1 MVRVLLVEDD
11 PQIAK
16 SLSMSLE
23 LDGFGVQRKETVAS
37 AWEELGRSAYDVLLL
52 DVGLPDGSGIDLCQR
67 LRAQGNTVPVL
78 FLSARTDEETVVR
91 GIEQGGD
98 DYIRKPFGISEL
110 KARIQKVLRGNGAN
124 GNILRAGPLMV
135 DVDKR
140 VVTLQGRTL
149 PLGKREFD
157 LVVAAD
163 WSPAAR

>member
-1 MVRVLLVEDD
+1 M
-11 PQIAK
+11 
-16 SLSMSLE
+16 
-23 LDGFGVQRKETVAS
+23 
-37 AWEELGRSAYDVLLL
+37 
-52 DVGLPDGSGIDLCQR
+52 
-67 LRAQGNTVPVL
+67 PVL

-110 KARIQKVLRGNGAN
+110 KARIQKVLRGNAAS

-140 VVTLQGRTL
+140 MVTLQGRTL

-157 LVVAAD
+157 ILAALAKKAGDVITRDSILAGFEERPDLYDRTIDSHMSHLRRKMREVAGESVQITSVYGVGYRLD
-163 WSPAAR
+163 WTR